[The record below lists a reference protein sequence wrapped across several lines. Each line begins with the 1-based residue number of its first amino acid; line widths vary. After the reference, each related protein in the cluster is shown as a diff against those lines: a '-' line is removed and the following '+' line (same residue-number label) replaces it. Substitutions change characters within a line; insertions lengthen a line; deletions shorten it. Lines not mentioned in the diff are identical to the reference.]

1 MEGGKEGGKEGG
13 IPVGLHIEGGSYSPT
28 TAERV
33 SRGAQARAAS
43 AAQAALPPLRIPSS
57 AVVGS
62 PRMGDMAELEA

>member
-1 MEGGKEGGKEGG
+1 
-13 IPVGLHIEGGSYSPT
+13 
-28 TAERV
+28 V